1 MKLDKK
7 FLINNSPSTLP
18 PSKASDRF
26 QYYILALLASAAL
39 SMRFLFQYSDCYYG
53 LEDGSA
59 MKSFSELMYG
69 KMNWFSIL
77 SLIMILVIVMNY
89 LSFFRGSRS
98 IYLMRRL
105 SNPWELHRRCILLPA
120 VGIVISQ
127 VTRLILILFYFA
139 IYMLVTPDGYLPPDS
154 WQKLWSVLV

>member
-1 MKLDKK
+1 MKLDMK

-18 PSKASDRF
+18 PSKVSDRF
-26 QYYILALLASAAL
+26 QYYILALLASAAM

-69 KMNWFSIL
+69 KMNWFHIL
-77 SLIMILVIVMNY
+77 SLILVGVIVINY
-89 LSFFRGSRS
+89 LSFFRGSKS

-120 VGIVISQ
+120 AGIVISQ
-127 VTRLILILFYFA
+127 VARLILILFYFA